1 MSPRLIIEPRSGR
14 KVVDPSLGF
23 HEDAPAVIGPTFSVI
38 VRTTGRLTLMDAL
51 ESLARQTHGD
61 FEVVLVDMSD
71 GRRMEKKI
79 EAMPNPPLRP

>member
-1 MSPRLIIEPRSGR
+1 
-14 KVVDPSLGF
+14 
-23 HEDAPAVIGPTFSVI
+23 
-38 VRTTGRLTLMDAL
+38 MDAL
-51 ESLARQTHGD
+51 ESLGRQTHGD

>member
-1 MSPRLIIEPRSGR
+1 
-14 KVVDPSLGF
+14 
-23 HEDAPAVIGPTFSVI
+23 
-38 VRTTGRLTLMDAL
+38 MDAL

-71 GRRMEKKI
+71 GRMEKKI